1 MAKVQRANRLL
12 TVPDE
17 TVEKY
22 LSDGYNL
29 VGEDGGILRRGVT
42 KNAADLLKELEAAK
56 KRIAELEAKA
66 AELETEPKA
75 PRKPPRKEP

>member
-56 KRIAELEAKA
+56 KRVAELEAKA
-66 AELETEPKA
+66 AELEAKA
-75 PRKPPRKEP
+75 PKKPPRKEL

>member
-29 VGEDGGILRRGVT
+29 VGRTAASSAGV
-42 KNAADLLKELEAAK
+42 
-56 KRIAELEAKA
+56 
-66 AELETEPKA
+66 
-75 PRKPPRKEP
+75 

>member
-56 KRIAELEAKA
+56 KRIAELEAKV
-66 AELETEPKA
+66 AELEAEPKA
-75 PRKPPRKEP
+75 PKKPPRKEP